1 VSCNHSP
8 LASRIATWFR
18 TRRAQTTTIPAV
30 TILAVVLL
38 FGKAIN
44 INSEVESRQDAG
56 VVEWIEVTEADGQDF
71 IGTVD
76 TKGQPGFSIAN
87 PSESQ
92 SVVGTS
98 IGRFVVDGD
107 AKFPEGSYLVEELRR
122 SGRRYLCPEV
132 IKSRLQCMLI
142 QRGPTQRR

>member
-18 TRRAQTTTIPAV
+18 TRRAQGIP
-30 TILAVVLL
+30 LALVALLVIILL
-38 FGKAIN
+38 FGRAIS
-44 INSEVESRQDAG
+44 INREVETQKDAG
-56 VVEWIEVTEADGQDF
+56 TVEWIEVTEADGQDF

-76 TKGQPGFSIAN
+76 AKGQPGAPIAN
-87 PSESQ
+87 PSETQ

-98 IGRFVVDGD
+98 IGRFVVDGH
-107 AKFPEGSYLVEELRR
+107 ARFPEGAVLVEELRR

-132 IKSRLQCMLI
+132 RKSRLQCMLI